1 MTHEERD
8 VGQKPGVA
16 LHDHPIIGR
25 EGHAS
30 LKALGLI

>member
-1 MTHEERD
+1 MTDEVRD
-8 VGQKPGVA
+8 AGQKLGVA
-16 LHDHPIIGR
+16 LHDHSIIGG